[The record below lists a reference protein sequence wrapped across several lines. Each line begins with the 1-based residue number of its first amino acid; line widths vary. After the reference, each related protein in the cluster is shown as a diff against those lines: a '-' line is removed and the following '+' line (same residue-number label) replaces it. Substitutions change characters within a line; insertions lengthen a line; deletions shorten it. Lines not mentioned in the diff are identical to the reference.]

1 MNEIKKIIKRILKM
15 NVVVKR
21 SDYNE
26 NNFSIAL
33 KELVSNNPHLLDSR
47 MGVGKRNDGK
57 EFYRDI
63 AKIEKGFEFL
73 NVELDS
79 YGRKEVKNIF
89 EYDGFNSGT
98 PMKTK
103 PFPMCI
109 NNIRRMLWF
118 DRTLYWYPS
127 SSGSLVSKQK
137 FLDYL
142 IKEGFLDNK
151 CSNYDGIGVDNIVFT
166 CSTTHAYSMILRAIA
181 RDEDVVLMT
190 GPNYG
195 LFALEPE
202 RINARVCILDLEE
215 EDDWYVNPN
224 KLSKKIDEINEKLK
238 TQFKGKLPY
247 IPKVVAFLNMNPHNP
262 LGKVMNNKNIDILKS
277 IGDVCLEKGV
287 FVIDDLIYRDLTFDQ
302 NDLAVPLATFPKYF
316 NNTIS
321 LFGISK
327 AYGLA
332 SFRAGAIVAPIPICR
347 AITAQIWQYMDSI
360 PTPQIQAVIGAF
372 NGSEKRY
379 KMARKYFKPIISE
392 YKYRFMLLKALI
404 EGIDSISD
412 IKLKNKIIR
421 DIYKYE
427 KDKESRK
434 YLLKGVPG
442 VFIKKGTTP
451 MSGFFAVIDFTRLK
465 GKRYEDIVINDDFDL
480 LKFLYIEGKIK
491 CIMGKN
497 MSWPIED
504 EIVARVNF
512 GLEKHALVNNVSI
525 INKAVRKLK

>member
-1 MNEIKKIIKRILKM
+1 M
-15 NVVVKR
+15 
-21 SDYNE
+21 
-26 NNFSIAL
+26 
-33 KELVSNNPHLLDSR
+33 
-47 MGVGKRNDGK
+47 
-57 EFYRDI
+57 
-63 AKIEKGFEFL
+63 
-73 NVELDS
+73 
-79 YGRKEVKNIF
+79 
-89 EYDGFNSGT
+89 
-98 PMKTK
+98 
-103 PFPMCI
+103 
-109 NNIRRMLWF
+109 
-118 DRTLYWYPS
+118 
-127 SSGSLVSKQK
+127 
-137 FLDYL
+137 
-142 IKEGFLDNK
+142 
-151 CSNYDGIGVDNIVFT
+151 
-166 CSTTHAYSMILRAIA
+166 
-181 RDEDVVLMT
+181 
-190 GPNYG
+190 
-195 LFALEPE
+195 
-202 RINARVCILDLEE
+202 
-215 EDDWYVNPN
+215 
-224 KLSKKIDEINEKLK
+224 
-238 TQFKGKLPY
+238 
-247 IPKVVAFLNMNPHNP
+247 
-262 LGKVMNNKNIDILKS
+262 
-277 IGDVCLEKGV
+277 EKGV

-379 KMARKYFKPIISE
+379 KMARKYFKPIINE

-451 MSGFFAVIDFTRLK
+451 MSGFFAVIDFTKLK
-465 GKRYEDIVINDDFDL
+465 GKKYEDIVINDDFDL